1 MAAVPPGPVV
11 LVGMDR
17 LGLVVPRW
25 LLYPRGPQARPC
37 HQAAQMFGLVWA
49 RSPLRFTSSIG
60 GCGSELAS
68 PSGVPPGV
76 GSGSRKAGERGADGS
91 FPPHSEACTQP
102 FLEWGTRWE
111 EDAGGS
117 PQAGWMRQARRRRIV
132 HIAAPTRPGGAW
144 PLHVA
149 EATVKSFQVSRHWAA
164 GGCASRPGPVSAAST
179 GCRPAVIATPHLGG
193 ERCPIRGTSCP
204 VGAAA
209 SSEALFPGDLPAAV
223 LANLNSTPS
232 SGASSPP
239 QLSPITLEDLG
250 LLFGDGP
257 TSLEPLSLEE
267 ISEKYESGCLAPAAP
282 VPEHDTP
289 KHWKQLEQWLADLQA
304 EVACLRG
311 HRDHCARATL
321 GLLQELLQVRARVE
335 LQGAELKQLQQDRRQ
350 AARAPEKEAC
360 ELAGTP
366 SQTQMQALDKRLV
379 EIREALGQ
387 IRRKQALQDSEHKS
401 SDQELTLR
409 LSKLT
414 GKLRQ
419 EGQDWKAVCST
430 LQKNQEEAS
439 QRVEC
444 EVAKMQ
450 AQMTKLGEELS
461 LRFLKREAKLCGFLQ
476 KSFLALEKKMK
487 TAEGARLQA
496 EAGLWEELESRWQ
509 KLQERNEEHLLALRG
524 QREEDESYL
533 LEQCRGL
540 DQAVKQLTKFVRQHQ
555 VSLNHI
561 LQARDAK
568 GHVEKSQ
575 TGELTT
581 YLQENLEA
589 VRLAGE
595 LAQQEA
601 HSALELLREKSR
613 TLEASAAEL
622 ARQVKDL
629 GEHFVA
635 LSWRLELHKQ
645 TLSLQLSEVKS
656 EWEGAE
662 RKSLEDLAR
671 WRQEAEAYLREVRVK
686 VDSLPR
692 QIEGISDKCIVHK
705 SDLDLKITA
714 EGKAREFQ
722 VEAVRQE
729 LAVLLSSVQLL
740 KEDHPGRK
748 VAEIQGKLATL
759 QTQIMKLENSLQDN
773 KTIQNLKFN
782 TETKLR
788 VEEIATL
795 RESLMRLWSEEGPWA
810 LRPGS
815 RRVLMSLVRQRFF
828 VKDAAPTGEV
838 ASVNQWGVYQAARWL
853 QWKAVLMSLVPPRRP
868 RAAPE
873 KSCGPEPTP
882 GGGGKR
888 PAGGGDQGLPS
899 GPAPGTPEAGGA
911 PPGGLPGRAE
921 EPSLLTPKAHGPD
934 RSPARHPAVGQAGSE
949 NPGPSHSPAACWRRE
964 VGARTPLRTPPA
976 GNLQQPL
983 LAIGARGWPPKG
995 CSPCWVPFLW
1005 AELRGTR
1012 VGMEGGHQLLPRS
1025 RPSGPR
1031 MSPAPSP
1038 AACWGLQGFFPGG
1051 Q

>member
-1 MAAVPPGPVV
+1 MAFFLLLQRPLGGPLRTLLLAAQLAWAGVSAALGRLQEHVGPVV

-68 PSGVPPGV
+68 PSGVPPGEQAL
-76 GSGSRKAGERGADGS
+76 GGRGLC
-91 FPPHSEACTQP
+91 FP
-102 FLEWGTRWE
+102 
-111 EDAGGS
+111 
-117 PQAGWMRQARRRRIV
+117 
-132 HIAAPTRPGGAW
+132 AW
-144 PLHVA
+144 PRLCCQYWVPSSSDSHTPPWWG
-149 EATVKSFQVSRHWAA
+149 EVS
-164 GGCASRPGPVSAAST
+164 
-179 GCRPAVIATPHLGG
+179 HLGH
-193 ERCPIRGTSCP
+193 RSCP

-335 LQGAELKQLQQDRRQ
+335 LQDAELKQLQQDMRQ

-450 AQMTKLGEELS
+450 
-461 LRFLKREAKLCGFLQ
+461 
-476 KSFLALEKKMK
+476 KMK

-601 HSALELLREKSR
+601 HSALELLREKSQ

-671 WRQEAEAYLREVRVK
+671 WRQEAEAYLREVREK

-692 QIEGISDKCIVHK
+692 QIEGVSDKCIVHK

-934 RSPARHPAVGQAGSE
+934 RSPARHPAVGQAGSVSVVLDD
-949 NPGPSHSPAACWRRE
+949 NGRSPEGTQCAH
-964 VGARTPLRTPPA
+964 PLRHSLPRAAAPA
-976 GNLQQPL
+976 GSPSCGQSSEGP
-983 LAIGARGWPPKG
+983 GWGWKVATSS
-995 CSPCWVPFLW
+995 CHIL
-1005 AELRGTR
+1005 
-1012 VGMEGGHQLLPRS
+1012 
-1025 RPSGPR
+1025 
-1031 MSPAPSP
+1031 
-1038 AACWGLQGFFPGG
+1038 GLQGPG
-1051 Q
+1051 

>member
-1 MAAVPPGPVV
+1 MEEGSPSRPQSHRRPPSVPPVLATPWVPPSAPRWLQGPFSSRCLHRMGVTGHCGGPLRTLLLAAQLAWAGVNAALGRLQEHVGPVV
-11 LVGMDR
+11 LAV
-17 LGLVVPRW
+17 
-25 LLYPRGPQARPC
+25 
-37 HQAAQMFGLVWA
+37 QMFGLVWA
-49 RSPLRFTSSIG
+49 RSPLRFTSFIG

-68 PSGVPPGV
+68 PLGVPPGEALRGGLNVEIKDSSLQGQNVRRTPWVDVFHGGRGPTGV
-76 GSGSRKAGERGADGS
+76 GSSSSKARPAL
-91 FPPHSEACTQP
+91 PAPA
-102 FLEWGTRWE
+102 
-111 EDAGGS
+111 AGGKRQPGPAASEQLQEGWRARGRWRLPS
-117 PQAGWMRQARRRRIV
+117 PQRGLQPALPGT
-132 HIAAPTRPGGAW
+132 APMRPGCAW
-144 PLHVA
+144 PLNVA
-149 EATVKSFQVSRHWAA
+149 EATVKSFQYWVPSSSDSRTPPWRGEVSHSGPR
-164 GGCASRPGPVSAAST
+164 SSPVSAAVS
-179 GCRPAVIATPHLGG
+179 P
-193 ERCPIRGTSCP
+193 
-204 VGAAA
+204 
-209 SSEALFPGDLPAAV
+209 EALSPGDLPAAV
-223 LANLNSTPS
+223 LADLNSSTPS
-232 SGASSPP
+232 SGALSPP
-239 QLSPITLEDLG
+239 KLSPSITLEDLG

-304 EVACLRG
+304 EVVCLRG

-321 GLLQELLQVRARVE
+321 GLLQELLQLRAHVE
-335 LQGAELKQLQQDRRQ
+335 LQDAELKQLQQDMRQ
-350 AARAPEKEAC
+350 AAQAPEKEAC
-360 ELAGTP
+360 ELASTP

-387 IRRKQALQDSEHKS
+387 IRRKQALQDSERKS

-419 EGQDWKAVCST
+419 EGQDWKVVCST

-450 AQMTKLGEELS
+450 AQMTRLGEEMS

-555 VSLNHI
+555 VSLNRI

-601 HSALELLREKSR
+601 HTALELLREKSR

-671 WRQEAEAYLREVRVK
+671 WRHEAEAYLREVREK

-692 QIEGISDKCIVHK
+692 QIEGVSDKCIVHK

-815 RRVLMSLVRQRFF
+815 RRVLMTLVRQRFF
-828 VKDAAPTGEV
+828 VKDAAPAGEV

-853 QWKAVLMSLVPPRRP
+853 QWKAVLMSLVLPRRL

-873 KSCGPEPTP
+873 KSCWPEPT
-882 GGGGKR
+882 
-888 PAGGGDQGLPS
+888 A
-899 GPAPGTPEAGGA
+899 
-911 PPGGLPGRAE
+911 
-921 EPSLLTPKAHGPD
+921 SLL
-934 RSPARHPAVGQAGSE
+934 SLS
-949 NPGPSHSPAACWRRE
+949 
-964 VGARTPLRTPPA
+964 
-976 GNLQQPL
+976 
-983 LAIGARGWPPKG
+983 
-995 CSPCWVPFLW
+995 
-1005 AELRGTR
+1005 
-1012 VGMEGGHQLLPRS
+1012 
-1025 RPSGPR
+1025 
-1031 MSPAPSP
+1031 
-1038 AACWGLQGFFPGG
+1038 FP
-1051 Q
+1051 QK